1 MELSA
6 ELKEVA
12 LEAQALAGDVTVNG
26 HVNGDGEMDTEEVG
40 GAPDPLPS
48 GSTLPALTET
58 LSSINPTT
66 LPDTIPNST
75 AASIIADPTSTTPT
89 TWQAH
94 NLDIDLISLKLSK
107 HKYLT
112 PSDFLAD
119 IAKIEEN
126 AEKLMDP
133 DRITK
138 IGEMGAHARMHVL
151 NFDPAWEPRF
161 EAYAERVRA
170 RKAKRAEEREKKAA
184 ALSGED
190 AVVVDGEEGQQER
203 EGSLKRAREEDGA
216 EGEERG
222 DKRQKEDI
230 VMDEPTPATIE
241 PIPEIG
247 DIATVPPPR
256 PTYPPFILP
265 TSSLS
270 TLQSTLTHATS
281 SFNIEQLEQLRASCF
296 DTIWKHRAEWDRTGC
311 LVEVGRVV
319 DGFVGEVADLNEN
332 HEEEGDYGV

>member
-6 ELKEVA
+6 ELREVA
-12 LEAQALAGDVTVNG
+12 LEAQALAGETTVNG
-26 HVNGDGEMDTEEVG
+26 HANGDGEIQVEDRA
-40 GAPDPLPS
+40 GAADPVAS

-66 LPDTIPNST
+66 LPHTIPNST
-75 AASIIADPTSTTPT
+75 ATSIITDPPT

-161 EAYAERVRA
+161 EAYAERVRG
-170 RKAKRAEEREKKAA
+170 RKAKRAEERERKAA
-184 ALSGED
+184 ALAGGD
-190 AVVVDGEEGQQER
+190 ATVVEGGEGQQET
-203 EGSLKRAREEDGA
+203 EGSLKRARDEDGV

-241 PIPEIG
+241 PIPEEP
-247 DIATVPPPR
+247 TVPPPR

-265 TSSLS
+265 QSSLS
-270 TLQSTLTHATS
+270 NLKSTLTHATS

-296 DTIWKHRAEWDRTGC
+296 DTIWKYRAEWDRTSC
-311 LVEVGRVV
+311 LVEVGKVV
-319 DGFVGEVADLNEN
+319 DAFVGEVADLNEN
-332 HEEEGDYGV
+332 GEEEGDYGV

>member
-6 ELKEVA
+6 ELREVA
-12 LEAQALAGDVTVNG
+12 LEAQALDGETTVNG
-26 HVNGDGEMDTEEVG
+26 HANGDSEIQVEENAGV
-40 GAPDPLPS
+40 ANPVAS

-58 LSSINPTT
+58 LSSV
-66 LPDTIPNST
+66 
-75 AASIIADPTSTTPT
+75 DPISLHDSTSTTTIPT
-89 TWQAH
+89 AVANPTPTWQAH

-161 EAYAERVRA
+161 EAYAERVRG
-170 RKAKRAEEREKKAA
+170 RKAKRAEERERKAA
-184 ALSGED
+184 ALAGVEGGDTVGEG
-190 AVVVDGEEGQQER
+190 GEGVQET
-203 EGSLKRAREEDGA
+203 EGSLKRAREDGDGV
-216 EGEERG
+216 EGEERF

-230 VMDEPTPATIE
+230 VMDEPTQPIE
-241 PIPEIG
+241 PIPTEEP
-247 DIATVPPPR
+247 TVPPPR

-265 TSSLS
+265 QSSLS
-270 TLQSTLTHATS
+270 NLKSTLTHATS

-296 DTIWKHRAEWDRTGC
+296 DTIWKYRAEWDRTGC
-311 LVEVGRVV
+311 LVEVGKVV
-319 DGFVGEVADLNEN
+319 DAFVGEVGELNEN
-332 HEEEGDYGV
+332 GEEEGDYGV

>member
-6 ELKEVA
+6 ELREVA
-12 LEAQALAGDVTVNG
+12 LEAQALAGEVTVNG
-26 HVNGDGEMDTEEVG
+26 HANGDGEIQAEEIVG
-40 GAPDPLPS
+40 PDPVAS

-58 LSSINPTT
+58 LSSINPTL
-66 LPDTIPNST
+66 LPNTIPNST
-75 AASIIADPTSTTPT
+75 STSIIAEPTSATPA

-133 DRITK
+133 ERITK

-161 EAYAERVRA
+161 EAYAERVRG
-170 RKAKRAEEREKKAA
+170 RKAKRAEERERKAA
-184 ALSGED
+184 ALAGEN
-190 AVVVDGEEGQQER
+190 AVVVEGGEGQQEG
-203 EGSLKRAREEDGA
+203 EGSSKRARDEDGV

-230 VMDEPTPATIE
+230 IMDEPTPATIE
-241 PIPEIG
+241 PISE
-247 DIATVPPPR
+247 IATVPPPR

-265 TSSLS
+265 PSTLS
-270 TLQSTLTHATS
+270 TLKSTLAHATS
-281 SFNIEQLEQLRASCF
+281 SFNIEQLEQLRATCF
-296 DTIWKHRAEWDRTGC
+296 DTIW
-311 LVEVGRVV
+311 
-319 DGFVGEVADLNEN
+319 
-332 HEEEGDYGV
+332 

>member
-6 ELKEVA
+6 ELREVA
-12 LEAQALAGDVTVNG
+12 LEAQALAGETTVNG
-26 HVNGDGEMDTEEVG
+26 HANGDGEIQLEETA
-40 GAPDPLPS
+40 GAADPVAS

-58 LSSINPTT
+58 LSSINPTI
-66 LPDTIPNST
+66 LPHTIPNST
-75 AASIIADPTSTTPT
+75 ATSIIADPPT

-161 EAYAERVRA
+161 EAYAERVRG
-170 RKAKRAEEREKKAA
+170 RKAKRAEERERKAA
-184 ALSGED
+184 ALVAGVE
-190 AVVVDGEEGQQER
+190 GREGQQEG
-203 EGSLKRAREEDGA
+203 EGSLKRAREDGDGV

-230 VMDEPTPATIE
+230 VMDEPTPAVE
-241 PIPEIG
+241 PIP

-265 TSSLS
+265 QSSLS
-270 TLQSTLTHATS
+270 NLKSTLTHATS

-296 DTIWKHRAEWDRTGC
+296 DTIWKYRAEWDRTGC
-311 LVEVGRVV
+311 LVEVGKVV
-319 DGFVGEVADLNEN
+319 DAFVGEVTDLNGN
-332 HEEEGDYGV
+332 DEEGDYGV

>member
-6 ELKEVA
+6 ELREVA
-12 LEAQALAGDVTVNG
+12 LEAQALAGETTVNG
-26 HVNGDGEMDTEEVG
+26 HANGDSEIQVEPLTG
-40 GAPDPLPS
+40 GADPVAS

-58 LSSINPTT
+58 LSSV
-66 LPDTIPNST
+66 
-75 AASIIADPTSTTPT
+75 DPISLHDSTSTTHPT
-89 TWQAH
+89 PIAVANTTPTWQAH

-161 EAYAERVRA
+161 EAYAERVRG
-170 RKAKRAEEREKKAA
+170 RKAKRAEERERKAA
-184 ALSGED
+184 ALAGRDVAEGGD
-190 AVVVDGEEGQQER
+190 AVVEGGEGQQEG
-203 EGSLKRAREEDGA
+203 EGSLKRARDEDGI

-230 VMDEPTPATIE
+230 VMDEPTQPIE
-241 PIPEIG
+241 PIPEEP
-247 DIATVPPPR
+247 TVPPPR
-256 PTYPPFILP
+256 PTYPPFTLP
-265 TSSLS
+265 QSSLS
-270 TLQSTLTHATS
+270 NLKSTLTHATS

-296 DTIWKHRAEWDRTGC
+296 DTIWKYRAEWDRTGC
-311 LVEVGRVV
+311 LVEVGKVV
-319 DGFVGEVADLNEN
+319 DAFVGEVADLDGND
-332 HEEEGDYGV
+332 EEGDYGV

>member
-6 ELKEVA
+6 ELREVA
-12 LEAQALAGDVTVNG
+12 LEAQALAGETTVNG
-26 HVNGDGEMDTEEVG
+26 HANEDGEIQAE
-40 GAPDPLPS
+40 DPAGMADPVAS

-66 LPDTIPNST
+66 LPHTIPNST
-75 AASIIADPTSTTPT
+75 ATSIIADPPT

-161 EAYAERVRA
+161 EAYAERVRG
-170 RKAKRAEEREKKAA
+170 RKAKRAEERERKATALA
-184 ALSGED
+184 AVAEG
-190 AVVVDGEEGQQER
+190 GEGQQEG
-203 EGSLKRAREEDGA
+203 EGSLKRARDEEGV

-241 PIPEIG
+241 PIPTDEP
-247 DIATVPPPR
+247 TVPPPR
-256 PTYPPFILP
+256 LTYPPFVLP
-265 TSSLS
+265 QSSLS
-270 TLQSTLTHATS
+270 SLQSTLTHATS

-296 DTIWKHRAEWDRTGC
+296 DTIWKYRAEWDRTGC
-311 LVEVGRVV
+311 SVEVGKVV
-319 DGFVGEVADLNEN
+319 DAFVGEVADLNGN
-332 HEEEGDYGV
+332 DEEEGDYGV

>member
-6 ELKEVA
+6 ELREVA
-12 LEAQALAGDVTVNG
+12 LETQALAGDVTVNG
-26 HVNGDGEMDTEEVG
+26 HANGDGEMETEEVA
-40 GAPDPLPS
+40 GAADPVPS
-48 GSTLPALTET
+48 GSTLPGLAET

-184 ALSGED
+184 ALSGEN
-190 AVVVDGEEGQQER
+190 AVVVDGEEGQQEG
-203 EGSLKRAREEDGA
+203 EGSLKRAREEDEV

-230 VMDEPTPATIE
+230 VMDEPTAATIE
-241 PIPEIG
+241 PIPAEVP
-247 DIATVPPPR
+247 TVPPPR
-256 PTYPPFILP
+256 PTYPPFVAP
-265 TSSLS
+265 SSSLS
-270 TLQSTLTHATS
+270 TLKSTLDHATS

-296 DTIWKHRAEWDRTGC
+296 DTIWKYRAEWDRTGC
-311 LVEVGRVV
+311 LVEVGKVV
-319 DGFVGEVADLNEN
+319 DAFVGEVTDLNAN
-332 HEEEGDYGV
+332 DEEEGDYGV

>member
-6 ELKEVA
+6 ELREVA
-12 LEAQALAGDVTVNG
+12 LEAQALAGEATVNG
-26 HVNGDGEMDTEEVG
+26 HANGDSEIQVEPLTG
-40 GAPDPLPS
+40 GADPVAS

-58 LSSINPTT
+58 LSSV
-66 LPDTIPNST
+66 
-75 AASIIADPTSTTPT
+75 DPISLHDSTSTTHPT
-89 TWQAH
+89 PTAVANPTPTWQAH

-161 EAYAERVRA
+161 EAYAERVRG
-170 RKAKRAEEREKKAA
+170 RKAKRAEERERKAA
-184 ALSGED
+184 ALAGGD
-190 AVVVDGEEGQQER
+190 AVVDGGEGVQET
-203 EGSLKRAREEDGA
+203 EGSLKRARDEDGV

-230 VMDEPTPATIE
+230 VMDEPTQPIE
-241 PIPEIG
+241 SIPTEE
-247 DIATVPPPR
+247 ATVPPPR

-265 TSSLS
+265 QSNLS
-270 TLQSTLTHATS
+270 NLKSTLTHATS
-281 SFNIEQLEQLRASCF
+281 SFNIEQLEQLRANCF
-296 DTIWKHRAEWDRTGC
+296 DTIWKYRAEWDRTGC

-319 DGFVGEVADLNEN
+319 DAFVGEVGDLNEN
-332 HEEEGDYGV
+332 GEEEGDYGV

>member
-6 ELKEVA
+6 ELREVA
-12 LEAQALAGDVTVNG
+12 LEAQALAGETTVNG
-26 HVNGDGEMDTEEVG
+26 HANGDGEIQVEETA
-40 GAPDPLPS
+40 GAADPVAS

-66 LPDTIPNST
+66 LPHTIPNST
-75 AASIIADPTSTTPT
+75 ATSIIADPPT

-161 EAYAERVRA
+161 EAYAERVRG
-170 RKAKRAEEREKKAA
+170 RKAKRAEERERKAA
-184 ALSGED
+184 ALAAGH
-190 AVVVDGEEGQQER
+190 ATVVEGGEGQQEG
-203 EGSLKRAREEDGA
+203 EGSLKRAREDGDGV

-230 VMDEPTPATIE
+230 VMDEPAPAVE
-241 PIPEIG
+241 PITEEP
-247 DIATVPPPR
+247 TVPPPR
-256 PTYPPFILP
+256 PTYLPFILP
-265 TSSLS
+265 QSSLS
-270 TLQSTLTHATS
+270 GLNSTLTHATS
-281 SFNIEQLEQLRASCF
+281 SFNIEQLEQLRATCF
-296 DTIWKHRAEWDRTGC
+296 DTIWKYRAEWDRTGC
-311 LVEVGRVV
+311 LVEVGKVV
-319 DGFVGEVADLNEN
+319 NAFVGEVADLNEN
-332 HEEEGDYGV
+332 GEEEGDYGV

>member
-6 ELKEVA
+6 ELREVA
-12 LEAQALAGDVTVNG
+12 LEAQALAGETTVNG
-26 HVNGDGEMDTEEVG
+26 HANGDGEIQVEETAG
-40 GAPDPLPS
+40 GAEAVAS

-66 LPDTIPNST
+66 LPQTIPNST
-75 AASIIADPTSTTPT
+75 ATSIIADPPT

-161 EAYAERVRA
+161 EAYAERVRG
-170 RKAKRAEEREKKAA
+170 RKAKRAEERERKAA
-184 ALSGED
+184 ALAGGD
-190 AVVVDGEEGQQER
+190 PTVVEGGEGQQET
-203 EGSLKRAREEDGA
+203 EGSLKRARDEEGV

-241 PIPEIG
+241 PIPTDEP
-247 DIATVPPPR
+247 TVPPPR
-256 PTYPPFILP
+256 TTYPPFILP
-265 TSSLS
+265 QSSLS
-270 TLQSTLTHATS
+270 SLQSTLTHATS
-281 SFNIEQLEQLRASCF
+281 SFNVEQLEQLRATCF
-296 DTIWKHRAEWDRTGC
+296 DTIWKYRAEWDRTSC
-311 LVEVGRVV
+311 LIDVGKVV
-319 DGFVGEVADLNEN
+319 DAFVGEVADLNEN
-332 HEEEGDYGV
+332 GEEEGDYGV

>member
-6 ELKEVA
+6 ELREVA
-12 LEAQALAGDVTVNG
+12 LEAQALAGETTVNG
-26 HVNGDGEMDTEEVG
+26 HANGDGEIQVEDRA
-40 GAPDPLPS
+40 GAADPVAS

-66 LPDTIPNST
+66 LPHTIPNST
-75 AASIIADPTSTTPT
+75 ATSIITDPPT

-161 EAYAERVRA
+161 EAYAERVRG
-170 RKAKRAEEREKKAA
+170 RKAKRAEERERKAA
-184 ALSGED
+184 ALAGGD
-190 AVVVDGEEGQQER
+190 ATVVEGGEGQQET
-203 EGSLKRAREEDGA
+203 EGSLKRARDEEGV

-241 PIPEIG
+241 PIPTDEP
-247 DIATVPPPR
+247 TVPPPR

-265 TSSLS
+265 QSSLS
-270 TLQSTLTHATS
+270 SLQSTLTHATS
-281 SFNIEQLEQLRASCF
+281 SFNVEQLEQLRATCF
-296 DTIWKHRAEWDRTGC
+296 DTIWKYRAEWDRTSC
-311 LVEVGRVV
+311 LIDVGKVV
-319 DGFVGEVADLNEN
+319 DAFVGEVADLNEN
-332 HEEEGDYGV
+332 GEEEGDYGV

>member
-12 LEAQALAGDVTVNG
+12 LEAQALAGETTVNG
-26 HVNGDGEMDTEEVG
+26 HANGDGEIQAEDPAG
-40 GAPDPLPS
+40 GVDPVAS

-58 LSSINPTT
+58 LSSINPTI
-66 LPDTIPNST
+66 LPNTIPNST
-75 AASIIADPTSTTPT
+75 ATSIIADPPT

-161 EAYAERVRA
+161 EAYAERVRG

-184 ALSGED
+184 ALASGD
-190 AVVVDGEEGQQER
+190 VVVEGGDATVVEGGERQQETESR
-203 EGSLKRAREEDGA
+203 LKRARDEDGV

-241 PIPEIG
+241 PIPSEEL
-247 DIATVPPPR
+247 TVPPPR

-265 TSSLS
+265 QSSLS

-281 SFNIEQLEQLRASCF
+281 SFNIEQLEQLRATCF
-296 DTIWKHRAEWDRTGC
+296 DTIWKYRAEWDRTGC
-311 LVEVGRVV
+311 LVEVRKVV
-319 DGFVGEVADLNEN
+319 DAFVGEVADLNRED
-332 HEEEGDYGV
+332 EEGDYGV

>member
-6 ELKEVA
+6 ELREVA
-12 LEAQALAGDVTVNG
+12 LEAQALAGETTVNG
-26 HVNGDGEMDTEEVG
+26 HANGDGEIQVEEAVG
-40 GAPDPLPS
+40 VANPVAS

-58 LSSINPTT
+58 LSSV
-66 LPDTIPNST
+66 
-75 AASIIADPTSTTPT
+75 DPISLHDSTSTTHPTPTAVANATT

-161 EAYAERVRA
+161 EAYAERVRG
-170 RKAKRAEEREKKAA
+170 RKAKRAEERERKAA
-184 ALSGED
+184 ALAGVEGGD
-190 AVVVDGEEGQQER
+190 AVVEGGEGVQET
-203 EGSLKRAREEDGA
+203 EGSLKRAREDGDGV

-230 VMDEPTPATIE
+230 VMDEPVPAVETISE
-241 PIPEIG
+241 P
-247 DIATVPPPR
+247 TVPPPR

-265 TSSLS
+265 PSSLS
-270 TLQSTLTHATS
+270 HLKSTLTHATS

-296 DTIWKHRAEWDRTGC
+296 DTIWKYRAEWDRTGC
-311 LVEVGRVV
+311 LVEVGKVV
-319 DGFVGEVADLNEN
+319 DAFVGEVADLNEN
-332 HEEEGDYGV
+332 PEEEGDYGV

>member
-6 ELKEVA
+6 ELREVA
-12 LEAQALAGDVTVNG
+12 LEAQALAGETTVNG
-26 HVNGDGEMDTEEVG
+26 HANEDGEIQAEDPA
-40 GAPDPLPS
+40 GAADPVAS

-66 LPDTIPNST
+66 IPQTIPNS
-75 AASIIADPTSTTPT
+75 AATSIIADPPT

-161 EAYAERVRA
+161 EAYAERVRG
-170 RKAKRAEEREKKAA
+170 RKAKRAEERERKAA
-184 ALSGED
+184 ALAGGD
-190 AVVVDGEEGQQER
+190 ATVVEGGEGQQEG
-203 EGSLKRAREEDGA
+203 EGSLKRARDEEGV

-241 PIPEIG
+241 PIPTEEP
-247 DIATVPPPR
+247 TVPPPR

-265 TSSLS
+265 QSSLS
-270 TLQSTLTHATS
+270 NLQSTLTHATS

-296 DTIWKHRAEWDRTGC
+296 DTIWKYRAEWDRTGC
-311 LVEVGRVV
+311 LVDVGKVV
-319 DGFVGEVADLNEN
+319 DAFVGEVADLNGN
-332 HEEEGDYGV
+332 DEEGDYGV